1 MTLSTLTTLSRQA
14 GSGDA
19 YLRFQIAP
27 QTPAI
32 IPMRYVQEVLML
44 PIRRLTMMPNMPA
57 AMLGLMNWRS
67 RILWAVDLA
76 QLLGLPM
83 LDTMLQQYILVLI
96 QVGSVQL
103 ALAVRE
109 VEGITRLHSTAIQSL
124 DEQLPEA
131 LQPYLRGGV
140 LSRQDASTAELLLV
154 LDTEAILQSPILHRI

>member
-1 MTLSTLTTLSRQA
+1 MNLSALTALSRQT

-27 QTPAI
+27 HTPAV

-67 RILWAVDLA
+67 QILWTVDLA
-76 QLLGLPM
+76 QLMGLPM
-83 LDTMLQQYILVLI
+83 LDSMLQQYILVLI
-96 QVGSVQL
+96 QVGSIPL

-109 VEGITRLHSTAIQSL
+109 VEGTTRLQAGSIQSL
-124 DEQLPEA
+124 DEQLPQA

-140 LSRQDASTAELLLV
+140 VSRQGASKPDLLLV
-154 LDTEAILQSPILHRI
+154 LDVEAILKSPILHRV